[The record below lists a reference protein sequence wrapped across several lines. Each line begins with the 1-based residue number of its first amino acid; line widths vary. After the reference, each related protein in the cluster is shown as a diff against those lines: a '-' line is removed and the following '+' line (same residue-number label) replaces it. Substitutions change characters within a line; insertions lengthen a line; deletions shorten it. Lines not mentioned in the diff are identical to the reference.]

1 MDETTMHRKTHEH
14 NRSDGARPGRDL
26 YSKEYGSGGRPVLFL
41 HGLAGSGRFWRKV
54 AKEIAS
60 ERQVVVPDLLGF
72 GRSPWPDVA
81 YTLNDHLAA
90 LDRLLEDR
98 GLLSGTFDIVG
109 HSMGAVLGAELAA
122 RHRELVKHV
131 VLVSLPYFKSEPD
144 ASSWVIGLGRLA
156 RMTLEGGWKGRI
168 ACRVMCS
175 LRPLLKLTAPRFA
188 PYLPGAIVQDFFQ
201 HNFTSVSGSLNN
213 VIVRHR
219 LDPALGAL
227 RQTSVTLVHGDADL
241 TAPLTNVVDLANAF
255 PSWRIEVVPEGN
267 HLLPIEIPAVLVQS
281 IREACAVEQPSVQ
294 RVAKTTTSADV
305 AARSSSW
312 HALVAIQTPNHQP
325 HLSGEYWKVEGG

>member
-1 MDETTMHRKTHEH
+1 M
-14 NRSDGARPGRDL
+14 
-26 YSKEYGSGGRPVLFL
+26 LFL
-41 HGLAGSGRFWRKV
+41 HGLAGSGRFWQKV

-60 ERQVVVPDLLGF
+60 DHEVIVPDLLGF

-90 LDRLLEDR
+90 LDRLLEDH
-98 GLLSGTFDIVG
+98 GLLSRTFDIVG

-122 RHRELVKHV
+122 SHREVVKHV

-144 ASSWVIGLGRLA
+144 ASAWVGGLGRLA
-156 RMTLEGGWKGRI
+156 RMTLEGSWKGRL

-219 LDPALGAL
+219 LDPALEAL
-227 RQTSVTLVHGDADL
+227 WQTPVTLIHGVRDV
-241 TAPLTNVVDLANAF
+241 TAPLDPVAELVKAF
-255 PSWRIEVVPEGN
+255 PGWQLEAVPEGD
-267 HLLPIEIPAVLVQS
+267 HLLPIEMSDWVTQLV
-281 IREACAVEQPSVQ
+281 REACTREARPSGLLVEAFAEVPQ
-294 RVAKTTTSADV
+294 
-305 AARSSSW
+305 
-312 HALVAIQTPNHQP
+312 
-325 HLSGEYWKVEGG
+325 